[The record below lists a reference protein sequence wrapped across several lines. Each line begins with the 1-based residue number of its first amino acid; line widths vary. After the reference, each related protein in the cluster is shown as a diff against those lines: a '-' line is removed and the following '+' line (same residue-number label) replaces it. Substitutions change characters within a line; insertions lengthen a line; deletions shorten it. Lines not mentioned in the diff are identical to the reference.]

1 MDRAASH
8 RQAAPSHE
16 EILILEDS
24 KPQADKLTEMLT
36 RKGYRVSAAKDGLE
50 GLSMLMESKPHLII
64 SDVWMPKLNG
74 YDFCRT
80 VKEDKDFDDL
90 PIILLTDLSDPHNII
105 KGLNAGADYYV
116 TKPYNESLLL
126 SMVESIVA
134 ARKSNGGGNGK
145 QDFEITARG
154 KTAKISARPQQ
165 IVNFLFSTYENLVS
179 QNDKL
184 TQARHELKSVNDHL
198 EERIREKTLS
208 LEEEVVERNK
218 ANEALKRTLNQTVD
232 ALARAVEM
240 RDPYTAGHQR
250 RVAEISFDI
259 ARELGLSE
267 DLQEGIRVIGFLH
280 DIGKIII
287 PAEILTKPSRLS
299 DYEFVFIKE
308 HPGAGYDILKEI
320 EFPWPVAM
328 GVLQHHERLNG
339 SGYPLGLHGDQIILE
354 AKILAVADVA
364 ESMASH
370 RPYRPA
376 LGIEAALEELVGH
389 RGVLYDPDVVDALLN
404 ALKGNDGIFSKLRS
418 E

>member
-80 VKEDKDFDDL
+80 VKDDKDFGDL
-90 PIILLTDLSDPHNII
+90 PIILLTTLSDSRDII
-105 KGLNAGADYYV
+105 KGLNAGADYYI
-116 TKPYNESLLL
+116 TKPYSESLLL
-126 SMVESIVA
+126 SMVDSIVA
-134 ARKSNGGGNGK
+134 ARESNGGGNGK
-145 QDFEITARG
+145 QNFEITTRG

-208 LEEEVVERNK
+208 LEEEVVERKK
-218 ANEALKRTLNQTVD
+218 ANEALKRTLNQTVG

-250 RVAEISFDI
+250 RVAEISFTI
-259 ARELGLSE
+259 ARELCLSE

-308 HPGAGYDILKEI
+308 HPRAGYDILKEI

-328 GVLQHHERLNG
+328 GVFQHHERLNG
-339 SGYPLGLHGDQIILE
+339 SGYPNGLHSDQIILE

-389 RGVLYDPDVVDALLN
+389 RGVLYDPDVVDASLN
-404 ALKGNDGIFSKLRS
+404 VLKGNDGIFSKLRS